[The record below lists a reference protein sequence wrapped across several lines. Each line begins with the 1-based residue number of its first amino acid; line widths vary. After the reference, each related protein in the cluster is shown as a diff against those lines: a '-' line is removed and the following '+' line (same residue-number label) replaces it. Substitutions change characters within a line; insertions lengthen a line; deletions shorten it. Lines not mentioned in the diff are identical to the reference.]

1 MEHTLILPGTG
12 LSVSP
17 FGLGCTRAGSA
28 WTGERADRLLD
39 YFVDMGGNVIDTAR
53 IYGLPDIGASE
64 ATLGGWLHRRGRR
77 SDIVLMTKGGHPEV
91 SSMHVSRMSRRDM
104 ELDLAASLRAL
115 RTNYVDIYFYHRDDE
130 SQSVGELLECMEDF
144 RRAGHI
150 RFYACSNWST
160 RRMREADAYA
170 RAHGLTGFVGNE
182 CLYNLGSA
190 GAGPMHDDTLVRAD
204 ADMLA
209 YHQGGTHNT
218 MMPYSGLCEG
228 FFHRLESSPSV
239 QDARLTGSPYHT
251 PANLRLA
258 GRVALLREKYAA
270 TTSQV
275 LAGFFFTSAVPML
288 PLFGCSSESHLS
300 ELLAAVDIPFIAQDY
315 RLSPDA

>member
-115 RTNYVDIYFYHRDDE
+115 RTDYVDIYFYHRDDE
-130 SQSVGELLECMEDF
+130 DQSVGELLECMEDF

-190 GAGPMHDDTLVRAD
+190 GAGPLHDDTLVRAD

-288 PLFGCSSESHLS
+288 PLFGCSSESHLA
-300 ELLAAVDIPFIAQDY
+300 ELLAAVDIPFTAQDY

>member
-115 RTNYVDIYFYHRDDE
+115 RTDYVDIYFYHRDDE
-130 SQSVGELLECMEDF
+130 DQSVGELLECMEDF

-239 QDARLTGSPYHT
+239 QDTRLTGSPYHT

-288 PLFGCSSESHLS
+288 PLFGCSSESHLA
-300 ELLAAVDIPFIAQDY
+300 ELLAAVDIPFTAQDY

>member
-115 RTNYVDIYFYHRDDE
+115 RTDYVDIYFYHRDDE
-130 SQSVGELLECMEDF
+130 DQSVGELLECMEDF

-190 GAGPMHDDTLVRAD
+190 GAGPLHDDTLVRAD

-258 GRVALLREKYAA
+258 VRVALLREKYAA

-288 PLFGCSSESHLS
+288 PLFGCSSESHLA
-300 ELLAAVDIPFIAQDY
+300 ELLAAVDIPFTAQDY

>member
-1 MEHTLILPGTG
+1 MKHTLILPGTG

-115 RTNYVDIYFYHRDDE
+115 RTDYVDIYFYHRDDE
-130 SQSVGELLECMEDF
+130 DQSVGELLECMEDF

-288 PLFGCSSESHLS
+288 PLFGCSSESHLA
-300 ELLAAVDIPFIAQDY
+300 ELLAAVDIPFTAQDY

>member
-39 YFVDMGGNVIDTAR
+39 YYVDMGGNVIDTAR

-77 SDIVLMTKGGHPEV
+77 SEIVLMTKGGHPEV
-91 SSMHVSRMSRRDM
+91 SSMHVSRMTRRDM

-115 RTNYVDIYFYHRDDE
+115 QTDYVDIYFYHRDDE
-130 SQSVGELLECMEDF
+130 GQSVGELLEVMEDF
-144 RRAGHI
+144 RRAGRI

-160 RRMREADAYA
+160 RRMQEADAYA
-170 RAHGLTGFVGNE
+170 STHGLTGFVGNE
-182 CLYNLGSA
+182 CLYNLGSG
-190 GAGPMHDDTLVRAD
+190 GAGPLHDDTLVRAD
-204 ADMLA
+204 EEMLA

-228 FFHRLESSPSV
+228 FFHRLESSPSIR
-239 QDARLTGSPYHT
+239 DARLTGSPYYT
-251 PANLRLA
+251 PVNLRLA
-258 GRVALLREKYAA
+258 GRVAQLREKYAA

-275 LAGFFFTSAVPML
+275 LAGFFFTRSMPML
-288 PLFGCSSESHLS
+288 PLFGCSTESHLA
-300 ELLAAVDIPFIAQDY
+300 ELLAAVDIPFTAEDY
-315 RLSPDA
+315 RLPQDG

>member
-77 SDIVLMTKGGHPEV
+77 SEIVLMTKGGHPEV
-91 SSMHVSRMSRRDM
+91 SSMHVSRMTRRDM

-115 RTNYVDIYFYHRDDE
+115 QTDYVDIYFYHRDDE
-130 SQSVGELLECMEDF
+130 GQSVGELLEVMEDF
-144 RRAGHI
+144 RRAGRI

-160 RRMREADAYA
+160 RRMQEADAYA

-182 CLYNLGSA
+182 CLYNLGSE
-190 GAGPMHDDTLVRAD
+190 GAGPLHDDTLVRAD
-204 ADMLA
+204 EEMLA

-239 QDARLTGSPYHT
+239 RDARLTGSPYYT
-251 PANLRLA
+251 PVNLRLA
-258 GRVALLREKYAA
+258 GRVAQLREKYAA

-275 LAGFFFTSAVPML
+275 LAGFFFTRPVPML
-288 PLFGCSSESHLS
+288 PLFGCSSEEHLA
-300 ELLAAVDIPFIAQDY
+300 ELIAAVDMPFTPEDY
-315 RLSPDA
+315 RLPQDG

>member
-1 MEHTLILPGTG
+1 
-12 LSVSP
+12 
-17 FGLGCTRAGSA
+17 
-28 WTGERADRLLD
+28 
-39 YFVDMGGNVIDTAR
+39 
-53 IYGLPDIGASE
+53 
-64 ATLGGWLHRRGRR
+64 
-77 SDIVLMTKGGHPEV
+77 
-91 SSMHVSRMSRRDM
+91 MHVSRMSRRDM

-115 RTNYVDIYFYHRDDE
+115 RTDYVDIYFYHRDDE
-130 SQSVGELLECMEDF
+130 DQSVGELLECMEDF

-190 GAGPMHDDTLVRAD
+190 GAGPLHDDTLVRAD

-275 LAGFFFTSAVPML
+275 LAGFFFTSSVPML
-288 PLFGCSSESHLS
+288 PLFGCSSESHLA
-300 ELLAAVDIPFIAQDY
+300 ELLAAVDIPFTAQDY

>member
-1 MEHTLILPGTG
+1 MKHTLILPGTG

-115 RTNYVDIYFYHRDDE
+115 RTDYVDIYFYHRDDE
-130 SQSVGELLECMEDF
+130 DQSVGELLECMEDF

-190 GAGPMHDDTLVRAD
+190 GAGPLHDDTLVRAD

-288 PLFGCSSESHLS
+288 PLFGCSSESHLA
-300 ELLAAVDIPFIAQDY
+300 ELLAAVDIPFTAQDY

>member
-1 MEHTLILPGTG
+1 MKHTLILPGTG

-115 RTNYVDIYFYHRDDE
+115 RTDYVDIYFYHRDDE
-130 SQSVGELLECMEDF
+130 DQSVGELLECMEDF

-190 GAGPMHDDTLVRAD
+190 GAGPLHDDTLVRAD

-288 PLFGCSSESHLS
+288 PLFGCSSESHLA
-300 ELLAAVDIPFIAQDY
+300 EPLAAVDIPFTAQDY

>member
-1 MEHTLILPGTG
+1 MKHTLILPGTG

-115 RTNYVDIYFYHRDDE
+115 RTDYVDIYFYHRDDE
-130 SQSVGELLECMEDF
+130 DQSVGELLECMEDF

-160 RRMREADAYA
+160 RRMREADDYA

-182 CLYNLGSA
+182 CLYNLGSD
-190 GAGPMHDDTLVRAD
+190 GVGPLMDDTLIRAD
-204 ADMLA
+204 GEMLA
-209 YHQGGTHNT
+209 YHQGGTQNT
-218 MMPYSGLCEG
+218 MMPYSGLC
-228 FFHRLESSPSV
+228 
-239 QDARLTGSPYHT
+239 
-251 PANLRLA
+251 
-258 GRVALLREKYAA
+258 
-270 TTSQV
+270 
-275 LAGFFFTSAVPML
+275 
-288 PLFGCSSESHLS
+288 
-300 ELLAAVDIPFIAQDY
+300 
-315 RLSPDA
+315 

>member
-64 ATLGGWLHRRGRR
+64 ATLGSWLHRRGRR

-115 RTNYVDIYFYHRDDE
+115 RTDYVDIYFYHRDDE
-130 SQSVGELLECMEDF
+130 DQSVGELLECMEDF

-182 CLYNLGSA
+182 CLYNLGSS
-190 GAGPMHDDTLVRAD
+190 GAGPLHDDTLVRAD

-209 YHQGGTHNT
+209 FHQGGTHNT

-288 PLFGCSSESHLS
+288 PLFGCSSESHLA
-300 ELLAAVDIPFIAQDY
+300 ELLAAVDIPFTAQDY

>member
-1 MEHTLILPGTG
+1 MKHTLILPGTG

-115 RTNYVDIYFYHRDDE
+115 RTDYVDIYFYHRDDE
-130 SQSVGELLECMEDF
+130 DQSVGELLECMEDF

-182 CLYNLGSA
+182 CLYNLGSS

-218 MMPYSGLCEG
+218 MMPYSGLCKG

-288 PLFGCSSESHLS
+288 PLFGCSSESHLA
-300 ELLAAVDIPFIAQDY
+300 ELLAAVDIPFTAQDY

>member
-1 MEHTLILPGTG
+1 MKHTLILPGTG

-115 RTNYVDIYFYHRDDE
+115 RTDYVDIYFYHRDDE
-130 SQSVGELLECMEDF
+130 DQSVGELLECMEDF

-182 CLYNLGSA
+182 CLYNLGSS

-288 PLFGCSSESHLS
+288 PLFGCSSESHLA
-300 ELLAAVDIPFIAQDY
+300 ELLAAVDIPFTAQDY

>member
-1 MEHTLILPGTG
+1 MKHTLNLSGTG

-28 WTGERADRLLD
+28 WTGDRADRLLD
-39 YFVDMGGNVIDTAR
+39 FFLDHGGNVIDTAR
-53 IYGLPDIGASE
+53 IYGFPDIGASE
-64 ATLGGWLHRRGRR
+64 ATLGEWLHRRGRR
-77 SDIVLMTKGGHPEV
+77 HEIVLMTKGGHPEV

-115 RTNYVDIYFYHRDDE
+115 RTDYVDIYFYHRDDE
-130 SQSVGELLECMEDF
+130 DQSVGELLECMEDF

-190 GAGPMHDDTLVRAD
+190 GAGPLHDDTLVRAD

-275 LAGFFFTSAVPML
+275 LAGFFFTSSVPML
-288 PLFGCSSESHLS
+288 PLFGCSSESHLA
-300 ELLAAVDIPFIAQDY
+300 ELLAAVDIPFTAQDY

>member
-39 YFVDMGGNVIDTAR
+39 YFVGMGGNVIDTAR

-115 RTNYVDIYFYHRDDE
+115 RTDYVDIYFYHRDDE
-130 SQSVGELLECMEDF
+130 DQSVGELLECMEDF

-190 GAGPMHDDTLVRAD
+190 GAGPLHDDTLVRAD

-209 YHQGGTHNT
+209 YHQGSTHNT

-251 PANLRLA
+251 SANLRLA

-300 ELLAAVDIPFIAQDY
+300 ELLAAVDIPFTAQDY

>member
-104 ELDLAASLRAL
+104 ALDLAASLRAL
-115 RTNYVDIYFYHRDDE
+115 RTDYVDIYFYHRDDE
-130 SQSVGELLECMEDF
+130 DQSVGELLECMEDF

-190 GAGPMHDDTLVRAD
+190 GAGPLHDDTLVRAD

-288 PLFGCSSESHLS
+288 PLFGCSSESHLA
-300 ELLAAVDIPFIAQDY
+300 ELLAAVDIPFTAQDY

>member
-1 MEHTLILPGTG
+1 MKHTLILPGTG

-115 RTNYVDIYFYHRDDE
+115 RTDYVDIYFYHRDDE
-130 SQSVGELLECMEDF
+130 DQSVGELLECMEDF

-182 CLYNLGSA
+182 CLYNLGSS
-190 GAGPMHDDTLVRAD
+190 GAGPLHDDTLVRAD

-209 YHQGGTHNT
+209 FHQGGTHNT

-288 PLFGCSSESHLS
+288 PLFGCSSESHLA
-300 ELLAAVDIPFIAQDY
+300 ELLAAVDIPFTAQDY

>member
-1 MEHTLILPGTG
+1 MKHTLILPGTG

-115 RTNYVDIYFYHRDDE
+115 RTDYVDIYFYHRDDE
-130 SQSVGELLECMEDF
+130 DQSVGELLECMEDF

-182 CLYNLGSA
+182 CLYNLGSS

-251 PANLRLA
+251 PANLCLA

-288 PLFGCSSESHLS
+288 PLFGCSSESHLA
-300 ELLAAVDIPFIAQDY
+300 ELLAAVDSPFTAQDY

>member
-1 MEHTLILPGTG
+1 MKHTLILPGTG

-64 ATLGGWLHRRGRR
+64 ATLGSWLHRRGRR

-115 RTNYVDIYFYHRDDE
+115 RTDYVDIYFYHRDDE
-130 SQSVGELLECMEDF
+130 DQSVGELLECMEDF

-190 GAGPMHDDTLVRAD
+190 GAGPLHDDTLVRAD

-288 PLFGCSSESHLS
+288 PLFGCSSESHLA
-300 ELLAAVDIPFIAQDY
+300 ELLAAVDIPFTAQDY

>member
-1 MEHTLILPGTG
+1 MKHTLILPGTG

-17 FGLGCTRAGSA
+17 VGLGCTRAGSA

-115 RTNYVDIYFYHRDDE
+115 RTDYVDIYFYHRDDE
-130 SQSVGELLECMEDF
+130 DQSVGELLECMEDF

-190 GAGPMHDDTLVRAD
+190 GAGPLHDDTLVRAD

-288 PLFGCSSESHLS
+288 PLFGCSSESHLA
-300 ELLAAVDIPFIAQDY
+300 ELLAAVDIPFTAQDY

>member
-1 MEHTLILPGTG
+1 MKHTLILPGTG

-115 RTNYVDIYFYHRDDE
+115 RTDYVDIYFYHRDDE
-130 SQSVGELLECMEDF
+130 DQSVGELLECMEDF

-182 CLYNLGSA
+182 CLYNLGSS

-251 PANLRLA
+251 PANLCLA

-288 PLFGCSSESHLS
+288 PLFGCSSESHLA
-300 ELLAAVDIPFIAQDY
+300 ELLAAVDIPFTAQDY